1 MEGKGKLNGVWDA
14 NRILQEYLRF
24 SDIRGRIK
32 KIDLSDNSP
41 YGIELRRFAAA
52 MKAYGRDMEE
62 LIELEDMISMSCSSE
77 KLDQFRK
84 LLKQLLDNKYLKD
97 QVDDAKF
104 IRYDRDIYFLFE
116 ALFNYRK
123 SLYEVETVWS
133 GLIECSFSVSMIY
146 QATKGLYAKHIKGV
160 SDIIDQMLV
169 LLMGDDFD
177 KSFSE
182 EDLLPYGYPDVTD
195 EELEDLIIDNF

>member
-41 YGIELRRFAAA
+41 YGIKLRRFAAA

-104 IRYDRDIYFLFE
+104 IRYDSDIYSLFG
-116 ALFNYRK
+116 ALLKYRK

-133 GLIECSFSVSMIY
+133 GLIECSFSVSMIC
-146 QATKGLYAKHIKGV
+146 QATKGLYAKHIKVV
-160 SDIIDQMLV
+160 SDIIDQMLI

-177 KSFSE
+177 RSFTE
-182 EDLLPYGYPDVTD
+182 EDLLQYGYPDVTD